1 VSLAVYPGSFDPLTL
16 GHLDIIQRVSK
27 VFDKLIVLVS
37 HSSKKT
43 YIFSAAER
51 RTLIEKALTHIK
63 NVEVQTHVGLTTEFL
78 KKVHAQVMVRGVRS
92 ANDFENEIVIAQMN
106 KRLAPDIE
114 TLVLFPNAEF
124 QFIASSA
131 IKEIA
136 QFGGDLKAFV
146 PPNVSQALKEKLH
159 VIRQN

>member
-1 VSLAVYPGSFDPLTL
+1 MSLAVYPGSFDPLTL

-27 VFDKLIVLVS
+27 IFDKLIVLVS
-37 HSSKKT
+37 FSIKKN
-43 YIFSAAER
+43 YIFSAEER
-51 RTLIEKALTHIK
+51 TALIKSTIGHLK
-63 NVEVQTHVGLTTEFL
+63 NVEVQFHDGLTIDFL
-78 KKVHAQVMVRGVRS
+78 KKSKAQVMVRGVRS

-114 TLVLFPNAEF
+114 TLVLFPSAEF

-136 QFGGDLKAFV
+136 QYGGDLKAFV
-146 PPNVSQALKEKLH
+146 PPSVSQALKERLN
-159 VIRQN
+159 VIRKN